1 MPSLTSLV
9 RRGDTGSL
17 SPVARRVA
25 IALAVLTPL
34 LIAGVAVTALVS
46 PTQSTASPTGPALPA
61 AVVNQDVKVDVPQS
75 DGTTTPVLAGK
86 LLVSE
91 LTSGTSGQGFTW
103 NVTDAST
110 AEAGLKSG
118 QYAAVVTIPSNFSSS
133 YVSISGSDPVQAE
146 LQVQTNG
153 ANSYVTEM
161 LASALSTNLQA
172 ALSTQATKQFVTTT
186 LGAFT
191 TLNGSIGQAASAAD
205 QLAGGADKLTTGA
218 GQLSTGLSQA
228 ATGGAELNTGAQALA
243 GGLNEITAAT
253 TDLPTY
259 ANLLAEGTAGV
270 SSGITFLKGRL
281 ADETVTSYGIDK
293 SQKDLESS
301 IAALRTDVRA
311 GLPTEEIVSRLDQLE
326 LDAAGIR
333 VRSFGVTL
341 GLGLDALGVTALE
354 GASNQVSTGAAQ
366 FAEDIPQLTDGISKA
381 ASGANQLAAGTAGLS
396 TGLNQLSAGSADLT
410 SGGAQL
416 ASGMH
421 QLAGGLQ
428 QATDQ
433 IPTYT
438 TAQEDTISTVVANP
452 VVTEQSDVAAL
463 PSPAAAIAAVAV
475 PMALWIGAFAI
486 YLMLTPFTRRGLA
499 STASTFRVVVGSLWP
514 AVVLGL
520 IQAAIV
526 ALVLFFV
533 GAQPDH
539 VAGSILFSLFM
550 SFAFVTL
557 HQGLVA
563 LFGQAGRLLSL
574 GLVVVQI
581 AAAAVIIPNGLS
593 SPLYTGLSS
602 LLPLSHAITGMQAL
616 IGGGPLAVVGQE
628 ALVLL
633 VFAGIGL
640 ALSLIAVTRRRSRSQ
655 VQLVTLA
662 RPLPA
667 T

>member
-1 MPSLTSLV
+1 MTSLISLV

-61 AVVNQDVKVDVPQS
+61 AVVNQDLKVDVEQN
-75 DGTTTPVLAGK
+75 GTTTPFLAGK

-118 QYAAVVTIPSNFSSS
+118 HYAAVVTIPSNFSAS
-133 YVSISGSDPVQAE
+133 YVSISSSSPVQAE

-191 TLNGSIGQAASAAD
+191 TLNGSIGQAASGAGE
-205 QLAGGADKLTTGA
+205 LAGGADKLTTGA
-218 GQLSTGLSQA
+218 GQLATGLSTA

-243 GGLNEITAAT
+243 GGLGAITAAT
-253 TDLPTY
+253 TDLPEY
-259 ANLLAEGTAGV
+259 ADKLATGTSLVNQGVAEVRNQFGQRQQETSGIADNQDKAIADLVTLSGSLPEGDTKKAVDAILVKSLQVGVDVRGV
-270 SSGITFLKGRL
+270 SGLLYLDYL
-281 ADETVTSYGIDK
+281 AVDK
-293 SQKDLESS
+293 VL
-301 IAALRTDVRA
+301 A
-311 GLPTEEIVSRLDQLE
+311 P
-326 LDAAGIR
+326 
-333 VRSFGVTL
+333 
-341 GLGLDALGVTALE
+341 
-354 GASNQVSTGAAQ
+354 GASLVSDGAAQ
-366 FAEDIPQLTDGISKA
+366 FAADIPQLTDGISQA
-381 ASGANQLAAGTAGLS
+381 SSGATQLAAGTAGLS
-396 TGLNQLSAGSADLT
+396 DGLNQLSSGAAQLT
-410 SGGAQL
+410 PGAAQL

-421 QLAGGLQ
+421 QLAAGLQ
-428 QATDQ
+428 QATDA

-452 VVTEQSDVAAL
+452 VVTSQSDIAAL
-463 PSPAAAIAAVAV
+463 PSPAAVIAAVAV

-486 YLMLTPFTRRGLA
+486 YLMLIPFTRRGLA
-499 STASTFRVVVGSLWP
+499 STASTFRVVVDSLWP

-520 IQAAIV
+520 IQGAIV
-526 ALVLFFV
+526 AIVLFFV
-533 GAQPDH
+533 GAQPAH

-616 IGGGPLAVVGQE
+616 IGGGSLALVAQE

-633 VFAGIGL
+633 VFAAIGL
-640 ALSLIAVTRRRSRSQ
+640 ALSLIAVTRRRSRSL
-655 VQLVTLA
+655 VQLMPLA
-662 RPLPA
+662 PPVA
-667 T
+667 AS